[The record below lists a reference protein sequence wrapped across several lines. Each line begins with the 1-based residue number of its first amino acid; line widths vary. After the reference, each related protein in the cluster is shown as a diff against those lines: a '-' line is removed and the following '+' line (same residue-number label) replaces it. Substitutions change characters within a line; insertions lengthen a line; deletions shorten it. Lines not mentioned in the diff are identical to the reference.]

1 MYILS
6 FLRDSSRAGVMVDRF
21 PMRKAAVLAILLGEM
36 LDVSRGEGG
45 GILEALDIVPTEE
58 REAVET

>member
-1 MYILS
+1 
-6 FLRDSSRAGVMVDRF
+6 MVDRL
-21 PMRKAAVLAILLGEM
+21 PMRKAAVLAILLGEI

-45 GILEALDIVPTEE
+45 GILEPLDIVPTEE